1 MNPEHMILVY
11 TDKFTRIRDRL
22 HITQPDLIKLM
33 STIDSNHS
41 FKNFKELRNT
51 NKDWDEKTELAM
63 AQQSFLHVVTETV
76 FDYPTVFISE
86 KSIKPIIY
94 KRPFILVSSV
104 GCLANLKKIGFKTF
118 SRYWDESYDL
128 IQDPAERMLA
138 IIKIIDSICAKSITE
153 LQELCIDMQD
163 ILDYNFNYYKTE
175 FKKKELEKF
184 ESACKKNLEI
194 R

>member
-51 NKDWDEKTELAM
+51 NELWDEKTELAM

-86 KSIKPIIY
+86 KSIKPIVY
-94 KRPFILVSSV
+94 KRPFILISSV
-104 GCLANLKKIGFKTF
+104 GCLNNLKKLGFKTF
-118 SRYWDESYDL
+118 NRYWDESYDL
-128 IQDPAERMLA
+128 IEDPAKRMLA
-138 IIKIIDSICAKSITE
+138 IINIIDSICTKTVTE
-153 LQELCIDMQD
+153 LQELCVDMQN
-163 ILDYNFNYYKTE
+163 ILDYNFNYYQTK
-175 FKKKELEKF
+175 FGQKELEKF